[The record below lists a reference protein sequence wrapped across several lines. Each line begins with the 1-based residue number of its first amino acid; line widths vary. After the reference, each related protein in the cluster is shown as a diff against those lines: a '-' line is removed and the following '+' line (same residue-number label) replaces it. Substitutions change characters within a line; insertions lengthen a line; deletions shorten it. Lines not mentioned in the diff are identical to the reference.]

1 MQEGQRS
8 AGRIGQGGRWRA
20 GMSCSAKGAGGSPG
34 RTDSLDLS
42 RGGKKRDLESGSFLI
57 LGPWYF
63 LGGRGKHSRQATAC

>member
-1 MQEGQRS
+1 
-8 AGRIGQGGRWRA
+8 
-20 GMSCSAKGAGGSPG
+20 MSCSAKGAGGSPG